1 MWLTQPAPHILKK
14 SLSTDIGLG
23 AILNPNEKVEG
34 VAILLLENKLN
45 EFIEKWEKGYEKLEV
60 SIIANNEEFKAY
72 TCISYQKT
80 ELLPS
85 EEYRLFKNRKSA
97 RICRR
102 KRKLERSSM
111 NLHL

>member
-1 MWLTQPAPHILKK
+1 VGDFIIDIEEISK
-14 SLSTDIGLG
+14 SNLI
-23 AILNPNEKVEG
+23 
-34 VAILLLENKLN
+34 
-45 EFIEKWEKGYEKLEV
+45 
-60 SIIANNEEFKAY
+60 SIRK
-72 TCISYQKT
+72 
-80 ELLPS
+80 LLPS